1 MVQAYLINVSSIPN
15 APTDAQEAWR
25 VLSASSAMSRF
36 YRILSYNIFMNC
48 YQHPN
53 TGTSVSCGRCD
64 RHICPQCMVSTSAGM
79 RCPECAYINR
89 AIPIAA
95 VEPGSKGMSAFAG
108 LLTGLAGAYVL
119 ALLTFFQP
127 FLTILAAPLYG
138 RLVADAIKS
147 FSEDDKGRTVEAV
160 GVGSILLGS
169 FIAF

>member
-1 MVQAYLINVSSIPN
+1 
-15 APTDAQEAWR
+15 
-25 VLSASSAMSRF
+25 
-36 YRILSYNIFMNC
+36 
-48 YQHPN
+48 
-53 TGTSVSCGRCD
+53 
-64 RHICPQCMVSTSAGM
+64 MVSTSAGM

-169 FIAF
+169 FIAFGLPLGNVHTNHVSMSNLSQAIVGLSVGLSIAVCYHHLKQRCA